1 LLVVAGLL
9 AFLLLGLLLL
19 LLLLLFLL
27 FGLELLL
34 GLELFKLFFFL
45 FGLGSCCFFLKLGG
59 LLGCF
64 ACSFF
69 VSLLS

>member
-1 LLVVAGLL
+1 MLVVAGLL

-19 LLLLLFLL
+19 LFLL

-34 GLELFKLFFFL
+34 CLELFKLFFVL
-45 FGLGSCCFFLKLGG
+45 FGLGGCFFFLKFGSV
-59 LLGCF
+59 LGCF

-69 VSLLS
+69 FGLLS